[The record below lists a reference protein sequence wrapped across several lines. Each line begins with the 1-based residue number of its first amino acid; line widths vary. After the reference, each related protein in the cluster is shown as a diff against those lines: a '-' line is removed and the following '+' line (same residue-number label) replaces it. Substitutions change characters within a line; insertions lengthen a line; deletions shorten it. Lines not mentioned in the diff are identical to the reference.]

1 MSRTLWVVL
10 GVLITV
16 STVLCQDAAKPDA
29 YMGVAMGTG
38 GSVGAKSIGFDF
50 RVNRYTTDEEV
61 DQLAALLKEKGQD
74 ALRRAMEKLDV
85 GRVSPVGSTGNQ
97 IAVARKKQVGTET
110 VITIVTA
117 RIMPFVELYR
127 NGRST
132 DYPFGFVQVKLNDK
146 SEGGGQILVAA
157 KIRFDKKKQ
166 HYEIESLG
174 NQYIKAVN
182 VRPAK

>member
-1 MSRTLWVVL
+1 ME
-10 GVLITV
+10 
-16 STVLCQDAAKPDA
+16 
-29 YMGVAMGTG
+29 VAP
-38 GSVGAKSIGFDF
+38 
-50 RVNRYTTDEEV
+50 
-61 DQLAALLKEKGQD
+61 DQLGRRGVGGAGQHGAVLARRRGEGLVEVEDLVQD

-132 DYPFGFVQVKLNDK
+132 DYPFGFIQVKLNDK